1 MALTNKEKQK
11 RFTDKKLREGKVEL
25 RAYVLKKNLKPC
37 KEAIRVIENG

>member
-11 RFTDKKLREGKVEL
+11 RFTDKKVREDKVLL